1 MTNRKNIAVVGATG
15 AVGTVF
21 LEMLEE
27 RKFPVA
33 DLRLCASERSL
44 GKRITV
50 NGDQIE
56 VELLSSELVEKVD
69 MVFVSASSDIS
80 HLAASMI
87 GDTNTILIDDSSA
100 FRMDPDVPLIVPEV
114 NSEALKDVKNI
125 ISIPNCSTTP
135 LVMALKPL
143 HDNFSLK
150 RVIVDTYQSVSGTG
164 SAALDE
170 LKTQTKQYLDN
181 DSIQADVYPHQI
193 AFNVLPHIEP
203 FLSNGYTREEMKMLN
218 ETRKILN
225 IPDLNL
231 SATCARVPVMIGHSE
246 AVHAEF
252 HNPIDLE
259 KSVELLRGFPGI
271 RVVDDPISAM
281 YPMPIDSEGDDDVL
295 VGRIRNDM
303 SCDNS
308 IAFWLASD
316 NLRKGA
322 ALNAIQIAE
331 EILRRKIH

>member
-181 DSIQADVYPHQI
+181 GSIQAEVYPHQI

-203 FLSNGYTREEMKMLN
+203 FLPNGYTREEMKMLN

-271 RVVDDPISAM
+271 RAVDDPISAM

>member
-33 DLRLCASERSL
+33 DLRRCASERAL

-203 FLSNGYTREEMKMLN
+203 FLPNGYTREEMKMLN

>member
-203 FLSNGYTREEMKMLN
+203 FLPNGYTREEMKMLN

-252 HNPIDLE
+252 HNPVDLV
-259 KSVELLRGFPGI
+259 KTVELLRGFPGI

-295 VGRIRNDM
+295 VGRIRSDM

>member
-1 MTNRKNIAVVGATG
+1 MEG
-15 AVGTVF
+15 
-21 LEMLEE
+21 
-27 RKFPVA
+27 
-33 DLRLCASERSL
+33 
-44 GKRITV
+44 
-50 NGDQIE
+50 
-56 VELLSSELVEKVD
+56 
-69 MVFVSASSDIS
+69 
-80 HLAASMI
+80 
-87 GDTNTILIDDSSA
+87 TNTILIDDSSA

-114 NSEALKDVKNI
+114 NAEALKDVKNI

-143 HDNFSLK
+143 HDNFSIK

-170 LKTQTKQYLDN
+170 LKIQTKQYLDN

-231 SATCARVPVMIGHSE
+231 SATCVRVPVMIGHSE

-252 HNPIDLE
+252 HNPVDLE

>member
-203 FLSNGYTREEMKMLN
+203 FLPNGYTREEMKMLN

-231 SATCARVPVMIGHSE
+231 SATCVRVPVMIGHSE

>member
-114 NSEALKDVKNI
+114 NSEALKNVKNI

-203 FLSNGYTREEMKMLN
+203 FLPNGYTREEMKMLN

>member
-114 NSEALKDVKNI
+114 NAEALKDVKNI

-203 FLSNGYTREEMKMLN
+203 FLPNGYTREEMKMLN

-295 VGRIRNDM
+295 VGRIRSDM

>member
-80 HLAASMI
+80 HMAASMI

-203 FLSNGYTREEMKMLN
+203 FLPNGYTREEMKMLN

>member
-181 DSIQADVYPHQI
+181 ASIQADVYPHQI

>member
-56 VELLSSELVEKVD
+56 VELLSSELIEKVD

-114 NSEALKDVKNI
+114 NAEALKDLKNI

-203 FLSNGYTREEMKMLN
+203 FLPNGYTREEMKMLN

-252 HNPIDLE
+252 HNPVDLV
-259 KSVELLRGFPGI
+259 KTVELLRGFPGI

-295 VGRIRNDM
+295 VGRIRSDM

>member
-27 RKFPVA
+27 RKFPVG

-203 FLSNGYTREEMKMLN
+203 FLPNGYTREEMKMLN

>member
-203 FLSNGYTREEMKMLN
+203 FLPNGYTREEMKMLN

-271 RVVDDPISAM
+271 RVVDDPISEM

>member
-203 FLSNGYTREEMKMLN
+203 FLPNGYTREEMKMLN

-252 HNPIDLE
+252 HNPVDLV
-259 KSVELLRGFPGI
+259 KTVELLRGFPGI

>member
-56 VELLSSELVEKVD
+56 VELLSSELIEKVD

-114 NSEALKDVKNI
+114 NAEALKDVKNI

-203 FLSNGYTREEMKMLN
+203 FLPNGYTREEMKMLN

-252 HNPIDLE
+252 HNPVDLV
-259 KSVELLRGFPGI
+259 KTVELLRGFPGI
-271 RVVDDPISAM
+271 RVVDDPISEM

-295 VGRIRNDM
+295 VGRIRSDM

>member
-27 RKFPVA
+27 RKFPVG

-87 GDTNTILIDDSSA
+87 GGTNTILIDDSSA

-114 NSEALKDVKNI
+114 NAEALKDVKNI

-203 FLSNGYTREEMKMLN
+203 FLPNGYTREEMKMLN

>member
-33 DLRLCASERSL
+33 DLRLWASERSL

-87 GDTNTILIDDSSA
+87 GATNTILIDDSSA

-203 FLSNGYTREEMKMLN
+203 FLPNGYTREEMKMLN